1 MNAISWTYV
10 ILAEAVNPEHGLGYM
25 VELARTH
32 QKASWSFA
40 GLLVIGGIGLLT
52 DFIIRTDLADPLP
65 LAGGRHERE
74 LTKAGTPRR
83 PRRRPA
89 SRAPS
94 PSTSAPAAEKK
105 PSYRA
110 DLTGAP
116 PKLRVKDLSV
126 TYINRDGDGTEA
138 VRDVS
143 FDVEDKPDVGEV
155 VVFLGPSGCGKSTI
169 LKAVAGLLPPTKGE
183 ILMDGKPVDG
193 VGRDR
198 GMVFQAYTSFG
209 WLTVRDNVEYG
220 LKLQGVPASERRERS
235 EKYLKSVGLSDFAD
249 RYPKDLS
256 GGMKQRVA
264 IARTLINR
272 PRVILMDEP
281 FGALDPQT
289 RWGMQGLLLDVSR
302 SEDPTI
308 LFVTHDVSEA
318 VYLADTVYVLSA
330 RPARL
335 LHRVDVP
342 YFPVRNIE
350 LKSAPE
356 FRAVE
361 KKLLDLLYASAI
373 GRILGRP
380 WAPSRRR
387 RRPRRPRRG
396 AAPKTA
402 APRRPRSQEGISDAA
417 RSVARGARPRP
428 EPLPEDGLHEPL
440 QPLALRRRAGGGGP
454 HAEPRAGDRGAR
466 PRRRC
471 GFSTRRTASASATS
485 SGTRGSRSS
494 GRPSRRRSAPSGSPR
509 WARPSASAWTRS
521 WPGRSRSGASPR
533 RTRPSRATS

>member
-1 MNAISWTYV
+1 VTEEDAPKPAPHAGEPGTV
-10 ILAEAVNPEHGLGYM
+10 AVDVGP
-25 VELARTH
+25 
-32 QKASWSFA
+32 
-40 GLLVIGGIGLLT
+40 
-52 DFIIRTDLADPLP
+52 
-65 LAGGRHERE
+65 GR
-74 LTKAGTPRR
+74 
-83 PRRRPA
+83 
-89 SRAPS
+89 
-94 PSTSAPAAEKK
+94 EKK
-105 PSYRA
+105 ASYRA
-110 DLTGAP
+110 DLKGAA
-116 PKLRVKDLSV
+116 PKLRVADLSV

-143 FDVEDKPDVGEV
+143 FDVADKPGVGEV

-169 LKAVAGLLPPTKGE
+169 LKAVAGLLRPTKGE
-183 ILMDGKPVDG
+183 ILVDGTAVDG

-220 LKLQGVPASERRERS
+220 LKLQGVPVAERRERS
-235 EKYLKSVGLSDFAD
+235 EKYLRSVGLSDFAG

-289 RWGMQGLLLDVSR
+289 RWGMQGLLLDASR
-302 SEDPTI
+302 TEDPTI

-318 VYLADTVYVLSA
+318 VYLADTVYILSS

-361 KKLLDLLYASAI
+361 KKLLDLLY
-373 GRILGRP
+373 
-380 WAPSRRR
+380 
-387 RRPRRPRRG
+387 
-396 AAPKTA
+396 T
-402 APRRPRSQEGISDAA
+402 
-417 RSVARGARPRP
+417 
-428 EPLPEDGLHEPL
+428 
-440 QPLALRRRAGGGGP
+440 
-454 HAEPRAGDRGAR
+454 
-466 PRRRC
+466 
-471 GFSTRRTASASATS
+471 ST
-485 SGTRGSRSS
+485 
-494 GRPSRRRSAPSGSPR
+494 
-509 WARPSASAWTRS
+509 
-521 WPGRSRSGASPR
+521 
-533 RTRPSRATS
+533 